1 MFAEAH
7 DLTRQR
13 AARFFWGWLIMASA
27 VSIAAN
33 VGHAMLIVRNSQP
46 VLTAAAAVL
55 SVVPPLAQIAA
66 THSISWLVRTRS
78 SGRTYRS
85 ALVMTLVL
93 GAFAFLLSFVA
104 IRSLATY
111 LGFTERVFGI
121 PVAAIFPLVI
131 DVAIG
136 CATMCLLSLSGPPG
150 GLLSGASGE
159 PAAQNISKDSGTPP
173 EQSAAVLDGHLEHAA
188 LAAADSAQPV
198 VRAVAA
204 AQPAEHG
211 RTLTAVPSPASQ
223 RRATDRSAELD
234 GDLLTVATRIVGARI
249 TTKDPAV
256 VADVLAD
263 HRAGMGPTA
272 IAKKNDVHHSVVR
285 KVLEY
290 LDDSEGERTG

>member
-7 DLTRQR
+7 DLARQR

-33 VGHAMLIVRNSQP
+33 VGHAMLIIRNGQA
-46 VLTAAAAVL
+46 VLTVAAAVL

-66 THSISWLVRTRS
+66 THSISWLVRTQS
-78 SGRTYRS
+78 SGRTYRW

-104 IRSLATY
+104 IRSLATF
-111 LGFTERVFGI
+111 LGFTERVFGV
-121 PVAAIFPLVI
+121 PVAAVFPLVI
-131 DVAIG
+131 DVAIS
-136 CATMCLLSLSGPPG
+136 CATMCLLSLSAPPRG
-150 GLLSGASGE
+150 SSSGASGE
-159 PAAQNISKDSGTPP
+159 TGTTEVSDDSMTPPKQLAPAAVDEAPAAQ
-173 EQSAAVLDGHLEHAA
+173 
-188 LAAADSAQPV
+188 LAAGDSAQPAM
-198 VRAVAA
+198 RAVVAP
-204 AQPAEHG
+204 QPVEHG
-211 RTLTAVPSPASQ
+211 RTLTAVPSPAPDGH
-223 RRATDRSAELD
+223 ATKRLAELD

-290 LDDSEGERTG
+290 VDDLGERTG